1 MFVKKKSM
9 HSEILLLGSLCILVG
24 CNFNLQGSNFS
35 NIGNGNSVS
44 ASVGDISAGN
54 GNNIGI
60 PGDPTKTADPG
71 YMGPGKITRVE
82 LSPSTLTLR
91 RLPPNADL
99 GYLNYDFANNT
110 FVNNNNPYPNPNPSA
125 SPSPFRLDLGDC
137 FLKAKAFHEGGAS
150 FEIGKDMLNNN
161 SEWKLILPPGVE
173 TRDYSMST
181 PYNGAPPIL
190 LIARSDALTGP
201 AQIRLV
207 NQRDA
212 SVPEAVVYVEIV
224 NQGSANVIV
233 E

>member
-9 HSEILLLGSLCILVG
+9 HSEILLLGSLCVLAG

-44 ASVGDISAGN
+44 ASVGDINAGN

-60 PGDPTKTADPG
+60 PGDPTKPGDPG
-71 YMGPGKITRVE
+71 YVGPGKIVRTE
-82 LSPSTLTLR
+82 LSPATVTLR
-91 RLPPNADL
+91 RLPPGEDL
-99 GYLNYDFANNT
+99 GPLNYDFGSNA
-110 FVNNNNPYPNPNPSA
+110 FVNNIPNPYPSA

-150 FEIGKDMLNNN
+150 FEIGKDMLNN

-173 TRDYSMST
+173 TRDYQIFS

-190 LIARSDALTGP
+190 LVARSEAATGSF
-201 AQIRLV
+201 QIRLV

-212 SVPEAVVYVEIV
+212 SIPEAVANVEIV